1 MKILHTS
8 DWHLGR
14 MFGAVHLDDDQ
25 RAFLEWLVQFVAE
38 QKVELVVIAGDIYD
52 RAIPR
57 PESIPLFRNALNG
70 MRAAGAQVVAIT
82 GNHDGADRVAS
93 YGELLDLS
101 GIYIRGGYAAIG
113 DVIRLNFADGPLDV
127 VPLPYLDPQLAP
139 GEMPADEIAPTDP
152 AIVSA
157 PSAPTD
163 NDVPANV
170 PRAGSLP
177 AATPSTEAAY
187 QRRLR
192 RTHGSVLEAAIGAA
206 KPNLS
211 SPRTLAIAHAFVG
224 GATTS
229 DSERT
234 LSIGGTDQVS
244 ADLFDE
250 FSYTALG
257 HLHRPQY
264 VGGRSSLRYSGT
276 PLAYSFS
283 ENHEKSITL
292 LEMAS
297 DGTLVAIDEVAV
309 PVGRSVLTVTGRI
322 GSLLA
327 ATPTDKERASFVR
340 AVITDS
346 TAVLDAK
353 PRLSALYPHVVEI
366 EMKPQAEDG
375 TPVVAAGAPTN
386 RGQLRPEQLVEM
398 FWEDSVKQSPKDA
411 ERELLHAA
419 LTAAARST
427 AAKEA

>member
-14 MFGAVHLDDDQ
+14 MFGPVPLDNDQ

-70 MRAAGAQVVAIT
+70 MREAGAQVVAIT

-101 GIYIRGGYAAIG
+101 GIYIRGGYAAMG
-113 DVIRLNFADGPLDV
+113 EVLRLNFADGPLDV
-127 VPLPYLDPQLAP
+127 VPLPYLDPQF
-139 GEMPADEIAPTDP
+139 
-152 AIVSA
+152 A
-157 PSAPTD
+157 PSKFPSGDATAGDVATCGEAASPTSHTS
-163 NDVPANV
+163 A
-170 PRAGSLP
+170 
-177 AATPSTEAAY
+177 TEAAY

-192 RTHGSVLEAAIGAA
+192 RTHASVLEAAIAAA
-206 KPNLS
+206 KPNLT
-211 SPRTLAIAHAFVG
+211 SPRSLAIAHAFVG

-234 LSIGGTDQVS
+234 LSIGGADQVP
-244 ADLFDE
+244 ADLFDG

-257 HLHRPQY
+257 HLHRPQN
-264 VGGRSSLRYSGT
+264 VGGRANLRYSGT

-283 ENHEKSITL
+283 EDHDKSVIL
-292 LEMAS
+292 LEMAP
-297 DGTLVAIDEVAV
+297 DGALTTIEEVKV
-309 PVGRSVLTVTGRI
+309 PVGRPVYSVEGRI
-322 GSLLA
+322 DDLLA
-327 ATPTDKERASFVR
+327 TTPTDKQRASFVR

-346 TAVLDAK
+346 TVVLDAK
-353 PRLSALYPHVVEI
+353 QRLSVLYPHVVEI
-366 EMKPQAEDG
+366 DMKPQAEDG
-375 TPVVAAGAPTN
+375 TPVVAAGAPTS

-398 FWEDSVKQSPKDA
+398 FWEDSVKQSPKET

-419 LTAAARST
+419 LTAASRS
-427 AAKEA
+427 ADGKEA

>member
-38 QKVELVVIAGDIYD
+38 RKVELVVIAGDIYD
-52 RAIPR
+52 RAVPR

-70 MRAAGAQVVAIT
+70 MRAAGAHVVAIT

-101 GIYIRGGYAAIG
+101 GIYIRGGYAALG
-113 DVIRLNFADGPLDV
+113 EVIRMDFADGPLDV

-139 GEMPADEIAPTDP
+139 SEFPSEDATVADVATSAEAASPTSHT
-152 AIVSA
+152 SA
-157 PSAPTD
+157 
-163 NDVPANV
+163 
-170 PRAGSLP
+170 
-177 AATPSTEAAY
+177 TEAAY

-192 RTHGSVLEAAIGAA
+192 RTHASVLEAAIGAA
-206 KPNLS
+206 KPNLNA
-211 SPRTLAIAHAFVG
+211 PRSLAIAHAFVG
-224 GATTS
+224 GATTT

-234 LSIGGTDQVS
+234 LSIGGTDQVP
-244 ADLFDE
+244 ADLFDG

-283 ENHEKSITL
+283 ENHEKSVTL
-292 LEMAS
+292 LEMAP
-297 DGTLVAIDEVAV
+297 DGALASIEQVTV
-309 PVGRSVLTVTGRI
+309 PVGRSVFTVTGRI
-322 GSLLA
+322 DELVA
-327 ATPTDKERASFVR
+327 ATPTDKQRASFVR
-340 AVITDS
+340 AVVTD
-346 TAVLDAK
+346 TTVVLDAK
-353 PRLSALYPHVVEI
+353 QRLSALYPHVVEI

-375 TPVVAAGAPTN
+375 TPLVAAGAPTS
-386 RGQLRPEQLVEM
+386 RGQLRPEQLMEM
-398 FWEDSVKQSPKDA
+398 FWEDSVKQPPNDA
-411 ERELLHAA
+411 ERELLHSA
-419 LTAAARST
+419 LTAAARSV